1 MPIRAV
7 LLDLFDTVVD
17 LHMEEMP
24 SFQMGGRTMRGT
36 QQALH
41 AQLSGHSELD
51 LESFVRELAASDA
64 EARQP
69 LYEQGREFPTLQRF
83 KQFLE
88 RVGLFDPTL
97 AEQLTQTHM
106 DQIVSQTHYLPHH
119 VDVLR
124 ELREA
129 VQIGICSNFSHAPTG
144 LRILELAGLAPH
156 CDAVVI
162 SEEVGVR
169 KPRPE
174 IFQALLERLD
184 VAPHEALHVGDR
196 LDADVRGAAEI
207 GAIPVWITRRVADPA
222 RALAKHGGPP
232 PAHVIEDLSE
242 LRGLVG

>member
-17 LHMEEMP
+17 LHMEELP
-24 SFQMGGRTMRGT
+24 SFEMGGRRMRGT

-41 AQLSGHSELD
+41 AQLAGHSEID
-51 LESFVRELAASDA
+51 LERFVRELAASDA
-64 EARQP
+64 EGRQP
-69 LYEQGREFPTLQRF
+69 LYEQGREFPTLLRF
-83 KQFLE
+83 TRFLE
-88 RVGLFDPTL
+88 RIDLGDRAL
-97 AEQLTQTHM
+97 AERLTQTHM

-124 ELREA
+124 ELRHE
-129 VQIGICSNFSHAPTG
+129 VKIGICSNFSHTPTG

-162 SEEVGVR
+162 SEEIGVR

-174 IFQALLERLD
+174 IFHALLERLG

-196 LDADVRGAAEI
+196 LNADVRGASQV
-207 GAIPVWITRRVADPA
+207 GAIPVWITRRVADPES
-222 RALAKHGGPP
+222 ALAEHDGPK

-242 LRGLVG
+242 LRDLVG